1 MHLNKNVI
9 TRCLHCLIR
18 SFILRAPTHPERS
31 YLCIVETTHHHHVFI
46 NMIVRAAA
54 FVSTISP
61 IYIQPP
67 SGP

>member
-9 TRCLHCLIR
+9 MRCLHCLIR